1 MVLGDFNSIAA
12 DHERKGGAP
21 NFAIRSMRNF
31 CSMIQECNL
40 LDASF
45 QGSKFTWK
53 SGRLQQRLD
62 RVLINIE
69 WRLKFQG
76 AAVFHLPYFK
86 LDHRPIW

>member
-40 LDASF
+40 LDAGF

-53 SGRLQQRLD
+53 SGRLQQRGRLIKGGGPLD
-62 RVLINIE
+62 SL
-69 WRLKFQG
+69 LLG
-76 AAVFHLPYFK
+76 
-86 LDHRPIW
+86 

>member
-86 LDHRPIW
+86 SDHRPIW